1 MHDSKLGHALKDMQQ
16 FLEYYQS
23 SDETIQS
30 ILGKLDMIIDIQLKR
45 MNIEIFGENSI
56 DCDLIRKHIKGGV
69 DSPTRPP
76 FG

>member
-69 DSPTRPP
+69 ESPNRPS